1 MMVAL
6 FVQGSHHMSSE
17 PSAPRVSKADLAL
30 WGGTIA
36 ALLLILQLH
45 LLSGLLA
52 ALLVYELVHLL
63 AERLRV
69 SAIGRDN
76 AKVMAVAMITGAVV
90 ILLALV
96 IFGAVSALRHGN
108 DSLPALLGKLAEIL
122 DNSRQRLPD
131 SLNDYLPA
139 DADELREKLTGWLRA
154 HSGAVGGAG
163 MIAGRVS
170 AHILI
175 GMVIGAL
182 LALRKGGQ
190 APERAPLAAAI
201 IGQAAHVSSA
211 FRRVVF
217 AQAWIAAINA
227 GFTAVYLMLILPLC
241 GVHLPLT
248 KTMVTLTLFAGLL
261 PIVGNLISNSVIVIV
276 SLSASLPVAGASLV
290 FLIAVHK
297 LEYFLNARII
307 GSHIRSQAWELLLA
321 MVLMEA
327 AFGIAGVIAAP
338 IYYAYLKNELAEKGL
353 V

>member
-1 MMVAL
+1 MMDAPNPDPKAMP
-6 FVQGSHHMSSE
+6 SPTPE
-17 PSAPRVSKADLAL
+17 PVTKADLAL
-30 WGGTIA
+30 WTATLA
-36 ALLLILQLH
+36 ALLLILHLH

-52 ALLVYELVHLL
+52 ALLVYELVHVF
-63 AERLRV
+63 AERLRL
-69 SAIGRDN
+69 SSISRDN
-76 AKVMAVAMITGAVV
+76 AKVVAVAVLTGAVV

-108 DSLPALLGKLAEIL
+108 DSLPALLQKLAEIL

-131 SLNDYLPA
+131 SINDYLPA
-139 DADELREKLTGWLRA
+139 DADELRGKLTDWLRQ
-154 HSGAVGGAG
+154 HSGEVGGAG

-190 APERAPLAAAI
+190 PSERAPLAAALTE
-201 IGQAAHVSSA
+201 QAAHVSNA

-227 GFTAVYLMLILPLC
+227 GFTSIYLMVILPLC

-248 KTMVTLTLFAGLL
+248 KTMVTLTLFVGLV
-261 PIVGNLISNSVIVIV
+261 PIVGNLISNSIIVIV
-276 SLSASLPVAGASLV
+276 SLSASLPVAGASLA

-307 GSHIRSQAWELLLA
+307 GSHIRAQAWELLLA

-338 IYYAYLKNELAEKGL
+338 IYYAWLKHELAEKEL